1 MAPPSCCFP
10 NRLRFTQS
18 SKLLLFPNRLR
29 FTRKKNEEGVGAVA
43 PSSCWFLCFPFH
55 LQPHAPGPP
64 GRLIP
69 LQSFVHARWYPQRVP
84 QSQKTKK
91 TKKRKR
97 PLDIILLLKNKN
109 KKTGRFVSQC
119 AQRDPL
125 PAWVV
130 SSGNP

>member
-1 MAPPSCCFP
+1 MWPLQAVAFLIGFVSPSHPSCCFSP
-10 NRLRFTQS
+10 IGYVSLE
-18 SKLLLFPNRLR
+18 
-29 FTRKKNEEGVGAVA
+29 KKNEEGVGAVA

-91 TKKRKR
+91 KKEK
-97 PLDIILLLKNKN
+97 DHWTSI
-109 KKTGRFVSQC
+109 C
-119 AQRDPL
+119 C
-125 PAWVV
+125 
-130 SSGNP
+130 